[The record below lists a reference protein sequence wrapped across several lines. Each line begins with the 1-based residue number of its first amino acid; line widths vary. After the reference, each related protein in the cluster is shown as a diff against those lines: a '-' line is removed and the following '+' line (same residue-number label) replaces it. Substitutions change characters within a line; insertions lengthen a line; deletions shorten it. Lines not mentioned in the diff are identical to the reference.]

1 MNISLWN
8 FKPSSASLGT
18 LTDKLSGN
26 TVNLVGAARH
36 QFVTSSVGKEMAIRL
51 ERARESNFL
60 VDIEGDTKY
69 GDTHALV
76 LSLKIIVF
84 DVRM

>member
-26 TVNLVGAARH
+26 TVAFSGSSRH
-36 QFVTSSVGKEMAIRL
+36 QQLITSVGHTVMLTL
-51 ERARESNFL
+51 EHGRTENDAFILEVTGKL
-60 VDIEGDTKY
+60 
-69 GDTHALV
+69 H
-76 LSLKIIVF
+76 LKVCNSVHPILTQN
-84 DVRM
+84 